1 MMLILISEIA
11 NPFSTTKPV
20 DILRIN
26 IIDGCGG
33 GCVREVMEEIGSHF
47 RGSITGM
54 AYSDL
59 KRAIYIRYSAPIDT
73 AKLGEILRKR
83 GVKYE
88 IRY

>member
-1 MMLILISEIA
+1 MR
-11 NPFSTTKPV
+11 KGG
-20 DILRIN
+20 
-26 IIDGCGG
+26 DGGDR
-33 GCVREVMEEIGSHF
+33 VLF
-47 RGSITGM
+47 
-54 AYSDL
+54 L

>member
-1 MMLILISEIA
+1 MIWILISEIA

-33 GCVREVMEEIGSHF
+33 GCVREVMEEIGSQF

-59 KRAIYIRYSAPIDT
+59 KRAIYIRYSTPIDT

>member
-1 MMLILISEIA
+1 
-11 NPFSTTKPV
+11 
-20 DILRIN
+20 
-26 IIDGCGG
+26 
-33 GCVREVMEEIGSHF
+33 MEEIGSHF
-47 RGSITGM
+47 RGSIAGM

>member
-1 MMLILISEIA
+1 MMWILISEIA

-33 GCVREVMEEIGSHF
+33 GCVREVMEEIGFYF
-47 RGSITGM
+47 RGSITNM

>member
-1 MMLILISEIA
+1 MIWILISEIA

-33 GCVREVMEEIGSHF
+33 GCVREVMEEIMSNF
-47 RGSITGM
+47 RGSISDI

-59 KRAIYIRYSAPIDT
+59 KRAIYIKYSSPIDT
-73 AKLGEILRKR
+73 ARLGEILRNR